1 MLLKTDGVAKGF
13 PTSLTNKWSGSAVRS
28 PDMNLQSM
36 RRREN
41 LAALDTVVIVHRRRK
56 SQAVI
61 NGVIIV
67 RLWSGRGAAVQTY
80 GSLQHGG
87 VYVGWD
93 LFEAIG
99 RMQGLPGEAL
109 LVEGGQGER
118 RVRLYGEQGQGYPWA

>member
-1 MLLKTDGVAKGF
+1 M
-13 PTSLTNKWSGSAVRS
+13 RS

-93 LFEAIG
+93 LLEAIG
-99 RMQGLPGEAL
+99 RMQGLPG
-109 LVEGGQGER
+109 
-118 RVRLYGEQGQGYPWA
+118 